1 MKKIISLIL
10 VSAVLLGTLFCLVSC
25 AKTLNGTYEIDAIIA
40 TKTYKFSGDEVVIT
54 ISAIAGDDIIY
65 RGTYEITET
74 EDGKNEITFTF
85 ATDDEDAKEYSGT
98 FSFMEAD
105 DGSYIKIAGIKYKKK

>member
-1 MKKIISLIL
+1 MKKIISLVL

-25 AKTLNGTYEIDAIIA
+25 AKTLSGTYEIDAIVA
-40 TKTYKFSGDEVVIT
+40 SKSYKFSGNTVTIT
-54 ISAIAGDDIIY
+54 ISAIAGDDIVY
-65 RGTYEITET
+65 SGTYEITEA